1 MTKTPVETPPVV
13 VPKET
18 VESPPPP
25 VSVRPPAV
33 EAVKPLVPDRLEEER
48 RIRGAL
54 ERYESAY
61 DNLDA
66 AAVRALY
73 PGAPANLGTTFAQY
87 EFYRLEL
94 VVQKVTLAPDL
105 NSATAVARLSHFF
118 QPRVGRSQQYVRTQ
132 EFAFEKHGNSWTIIR
147 IR

>member
-1 MTKTPVETPPVV
+1 MVTKEPDNPPPVV
-13 VPKET
+13 AAK
-18 VESPPPP
+18 PPP
-25 VSVRPPAV
+25 S
-33 EAVKPLVPDRLEEER
+33 EAAKPTVPDRLEEER
-48 RIRGAL
+48 RVRGAL

-66 AAVRALY
+66 EAVRALY
-73 PGAPANLGTTFAQY
+73 PGAPVNLAATFAQY
-87 EFYRLEL
+87 QFYRLEL
-94 VVQKVTLAPDL
+94 VIQRVTLAPDL

-132 EFAFEKHGNSWTIIR
+132 EFAFEKRGNSWIIVR

>member
-1 MTKTPVETPPVV
+1 MTPQ
-13 VPKET
+13 
-18 VESPPPP
+18 
-25 VSVRPPAV
+25 
-33 EAVKPLVPDRLEEER
+33 VPDRFEEER

-73 PGAPANLGTTFAQY
+73 PGAPANLATTFADYQ
-87 EFYRLEL
+87 FYRLEL
-94 VVQKVTLAPDL
+94 VIQKVILAPDL

-118 QPRVGRSQQYVRTQ
+118 QPKVGRTRNEDRIQ
-132 EFAFEKHGNSWTIIR
+132 EFTFEKRGNSWIIVR

>member
-1 MTKTPVETPPVV
+1 M
-13 VPKET
+13 
-18 VESPPPP
+18 
-25 VSVRPPAV
+25 
-33 EAVKPLVPDRLEEER
+33 KPQVPDRFEEER

-61 DNLDA
+61 DSLDA

-73 PGAPANLGTTFAQY
+73 PGAPANLATTFADY

-118 QPRVGRSQQYVRTQ
+118 Q
-132 EFAFEKHGNSWTIIR
+132 A
-147 IR
+147 